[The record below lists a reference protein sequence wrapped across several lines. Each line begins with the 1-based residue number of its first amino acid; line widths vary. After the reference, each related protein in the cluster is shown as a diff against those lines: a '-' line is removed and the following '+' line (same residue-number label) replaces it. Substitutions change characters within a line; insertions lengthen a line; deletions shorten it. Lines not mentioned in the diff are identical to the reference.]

1 MLIIRNSYLPGKRY
15 AAINLFGV
23 LFCRHNTRVTPVMI
37 NHERIHTAQML
48 EMGIL
53 PFYIWYLVEWLVKVP
68 TPGRAYLRISFER
81 EAYQHEHDLDYLSHR
96 RLYAWWPLQWNR
108 KGRHRKKRKKSNN
121 DK

>member
-1 MLIIRNSYLPGKRY
+1 
-15 AAINLFGV
+15 
-23 LFCRHNTRVTPVMI
+23 
-37 NHERIHTAQML
+37 ML